1 MTTIRSR
8 MPTSPLPVSVPVIA
22 AALLAVLIAWVL
34 VRLLW
39 LVISGPQVPPAD
51 ALVLPTAQQAARGQH
66 GSLQDLFGETN
77 RPRQRPQTP
86 AVESLDG
93 WRLQGVLRSGQQA
106 LAILSDPGGEAQI
119 YRIDEALDDER
130 RLTDIKV
137 NEVVIEQR
145 GRLHRLALHENTTL
159 AQPSAVP
166 EATEGNGGTD
176 AAPSMQGL
184 GVASVATPAAVE
196 HGLAQAQSL
205 IIALPV
211 RGGGFRVRPGRDASV
226 FTALG
231 LQTNDVVTAVN
242 GQPVNSEVDWV
253 ALLMREDG
261 ISITLQ
267 RDGRQQVLT
276 PDRDAL
282 IRSLQS
288 P

>member
-1 MTTIRSR
+1 
-8 MPTSPLPVSVPVIA
+8 MPTSPLPVSVPVIV

-39 LVISGPQVPPAD
+39 LVISGPQVAPAD
-51 ALVLPTAQQAARGQH
+51 ALVLPAAQQAVRTQQ

-77 RPRQRPQTP
+77 RPRPRPQTP

-93 WRLQGVLRSGQQA
+93 WRLQGVLRSGQHA
-106 LAILSDPGGEAQI
+106 LAILSDPGGESQI
-119 YRIDEALDDER
+119 YRVDEALDNER
-130 RLTDIKV
+130 RLTEINV
-137 NEVVIEQR
+137 NEVVVEQR
-145 GRLHRLALHENTTL
+145 GRAHRLALHEATATAESSPVSETL
-159 AQPSAVP
+159 
-166 EATEGNGGTD
+166 GNVDTD
-176 AAPSMQGL
+176 TMPSMEGL
-184 GVASVATPAAVE
+184 GVASVAAAASVE
-196 HGLAQAQSL
+196 HGLVQAQSF

-211 RGGGFRVRPGRDASV
+211 RGGGFRVRPGRDPSV

-242 GQPVNSEVDWV
+242 GQPLDSEVDWV
-253 ALLMREDG
+253 ALLMREDT

-267 RDGRQQVLT
+267 REGRQQVLT
-276 PDRDAL
+276 PNRDAL

>member
-1 MTTIRSR
+1 MTTLRSR

-39 LVISGPQVPPAD
+39 LVISGPQVAPAD
-51 ALVLPTAQQAARGQH
+51 ALVLPTAQQAVRTQQ

-77 RPRQRPQTP
+77 RPRQQPQAP

-93 WRLQGVLRSGQQA
+93 WRLQGVLRSGQHA

-119 YRIDEALDDER
+119 YRVDEALDNER
-130 RLTDIKV
+130 RLTEINV

-145 GRLHRLALHENTTL
+145 GRAHRLVLHEATATAESSPVSETL
-159 AQPSAVP
+159 GANA
-166 EATEGNGGTD
+166 NTD
-176 AAPSMQGL
+176 AMPSMEGL
-184 GVASVATPAAVE
+184 GVASVAAAASVE
-196 HGLAQAQSL
+196 HGLAQAQSF

-211 RGGGFRVRPGRDASV
+211 RGGGFRVRPGRDPSV

-242 GQPVNSEVDWV
+242 GQPIDSEVDWV
-253 ALLMREDG
+253 ALLMREDT

-267 RDGRQQVLT
+267 REGRQQVLT
-276 PDRDAL
+276 PNRDAL